1 METGVPAMGRKRSD
15 WSREGKC
22 IEYPRL
28 FTGDESRGRMGLTR
42 PICATCPVSSLNGGT
57 GECLSYALAHDMT
70 GIWDGKTTRE
80 RKGLPEDQKK
90 ALIQTVPEIEPSF
103 QSYLKKELKEEPRLI
118 EKPKTVALPSSA
130 PKVWEKPKSG
140 SHSPTKKQYPDSANT
155 TTLVR
160 MVESPE
166 EQLSILDQLLL
177 GLQSLSSPV
186 VPLAV

>member
-1 METGVPAMGRKRSD
+1 METGVPTMGRKRSD

-80 RKGLPEDQKK
+80 RKALPKDQREL
-90 ALIQTVPEIEPSF
+90 LIQSVPEIEPSF

-118 EKPKTVALPSSA
+118 EKPKTVTLPKTG

-140 SHSPTKKQYPDSANT
+140 IQLPTKKQYPDSANT
-155 TTLVR
+155 LPLVR

-166 EQLSILDQLLL
+166 EQVNILDQLLL

-186 VPLAV
+186 KLLAV